1 MNRVRV
7 QTQYHTQGDGD
18 DRRVLGGLKFSV
30 QGIFFWGGGGGGGLD
45 LRRIVFGIQKNS
57 EDLR

>member
-1 MNRVRV
+1 MECSDKNMNRVRV

-30 QGIFFWGGGGGGGLD
+30 QGIFFFWGGGGGGGGGLT
-45 LRRIVFGIQKNS
+45 
-57 EDLR
+57 

>member
-18 DRRVLGGLKFSV
+18 DRRVLGDLKFSV
-30 QGIFFWGGGGGGGLD
+30 QGIFFFWGGGGRGWLD
-45 LRRIVFGIQKNS
+45 LRIVFGVQNNS
-57 EDLR
+57 EYLR

>member
-30 QGIFFWGGGGGGGLD
+30 QGIFFFGGGGGGGGL
-45 LRRIVFGIQKNS
+45 I
-57 EDLR
+57 

>member
-30 QGIFFWGGGGGGGLD
+30 QGIFFWGGGRGWLD
-45 LRRIVFGIQKNS
+45 LRRIVFGIQNNS
-57 EDLR
+57 EYLR